1 MVAEFATAKNRLT
14 GIVVSGLLA
23 MAPAARGEIRDWITG
38 QVIPGTEGN
47 NATSRR
53 CPQFIHAGS
62 GKLFPAQSAGREVR
76 AKFISA

>member
-38 QVIPGTEGN
+38 QGDCAKLGN
-47 NATSRR
+47 MA
-53 CPQFIHAGS
+53 
-62 GKLFPAQSAGREVR
+62 
-76 AKFISA
+76 